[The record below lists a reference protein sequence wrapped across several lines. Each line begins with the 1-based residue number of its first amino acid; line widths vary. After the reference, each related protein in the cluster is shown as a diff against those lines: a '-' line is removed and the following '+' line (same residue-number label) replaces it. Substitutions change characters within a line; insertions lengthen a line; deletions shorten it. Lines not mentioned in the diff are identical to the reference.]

1 MKRCKFLHAF
11 VRSLA
16 DAESSPFVV
25 AALIEAAEAAELA
38 ERDLGSFLGI
48 VPAVISKAGAVV
60 TSILPSQSTASS
72 FQPVSTVKSVA
83 SSVSSIISSV
93 VPKSSALPTSAV
105 AAAVS
110 SVLPTVASAVRPLA
124 SVKPVINTLTDALN
138 CGVVRRITSSDFL
151 SY

>member
-93 VPKSSALPTSAV
+93 VPKPSALPTSAV
-105 AAAVS
+105 AAAA